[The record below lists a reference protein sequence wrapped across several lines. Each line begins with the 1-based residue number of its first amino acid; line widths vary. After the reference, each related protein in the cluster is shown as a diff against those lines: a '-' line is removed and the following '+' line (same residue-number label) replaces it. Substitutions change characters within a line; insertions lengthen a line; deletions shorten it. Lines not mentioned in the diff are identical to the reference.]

1 MKRQHLPVAY
11 VISRHNPLPEES
23 SSHLHG
29 PPVDV
34 VDDGKGWK
42 LVFEIPGA
50 QIARV
55 ALQVEGRLVT
65 LRGERPP
72 TDPGSGRFLC
82 IERVAGSF
90 ERTIELPD
98 LPDPE
103 RTQASYADG
112 LLTVEIPRLHTNAGR
127 SIPVRRGE
135 SQTKS

>member
-1 MKRQHLPVAY
+1 MRRPHLPVAF
-11 VISRHNPLPEES
+11 VVSQHARLPEES

-34 VDDGKGWK
+34 IDDGTGWR

-55 ALQVEGRLVT
+55 SLQVEGRLVT

-72 TDPGSGRFLC
+72 SERGAGQFLC
-82 IERVAGSF
+82 IERVAGPF
-90 ERTIELPD
+90 ERTVELPE

-103 RTQASYADG
+103 RTHASYADG
-112 LLTVEIPRLHTNAGR
+112 LLSVEIPKLRRNPGR
-127 SIPVRRGE
+127 RIPVRCGD
-135 SQTKS
+135 SQDKP